1 MYVSGGSAQLSARV
15 RVRRQIFALATY
27 VVISAARWFADSGGF
42 LGLLC
47 ALAAAALLGVDL
59 LWKTHQI
66 CQFGGTV
73 QRPPATLVPRKFTL
87 C

>member
-1 MYVSGGSAQLSARV
+1 MYVGGGSAQLSARV

-59 LWKTHQI
+59 LWKTHRI

-73 QRPPATLVPRKFTL
+73 RSPLPPA
-87 C
+87 